1 MGRAVSP
8 LGGHAQELRSARF
21 VGRLRMGESH
31 HFLPLALSIAI
42 TLAAAAAYAGE
53 ENFDAAKPGTIP
65 EDWICGVTGRGS
77 ATWKVEADS
86 SAPSQPN
93 VLK

>member
-1 MGRAVSP
+1 
-8 LGGHAQELRSARF
+8 
-21 VGRLRMGESH
+21 MGESH

-42 TLAAAAAYAGE
+42 TLAAGAAYAGGD
-53 ENFDAAKPGTIP
+53 NFDAAKPGTIP